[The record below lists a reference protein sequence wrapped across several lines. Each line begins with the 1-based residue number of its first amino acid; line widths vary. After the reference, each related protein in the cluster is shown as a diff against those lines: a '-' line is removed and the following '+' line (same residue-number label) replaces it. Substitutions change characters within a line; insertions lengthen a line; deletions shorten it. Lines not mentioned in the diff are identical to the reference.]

1 MRLPKIR
8 FSKRIRDRNLSRSLL
23 VAGFILVSLV
33 GPSTGHEGMLRRIA
47 SQCHA
52 AERIFEATFSRSEDL
67 NRDRWPD
74 QWKRKTGRQHPAFVK
89 MEIVTKATGAEDE
102 IQAIRRSLA
111 QWFVAIQQ
119 NRLPGDVFTEAV
131 PDQVDRF
138 LESTVFN
145 PCFQI
150 QMNGG
155 SAQIDGPL
163 VPVIP
168 QQAYRL
174 DARVACELRDPF
186 ETSISIV
193 WLDASGEELG
203 MITSDAVNQSCAW
216 RQLHLDKIEN
226 IPEGSRFAKIRLN
239 VEPKTTNAI
248 VGTIQFDSIAF
259 SRIPRLD
266 LQMIPESRIVS
277 VGETVS
283 LRCKM
288 DAIDDEASRF
298 TLRVADHN
306 GDVVWES
313 DSPLRP
319 SRLSPTAESDSLLV
333 VGQQSGT
340 LQTGTLQTDNPSKS
354 SRTIEWKVRINQPGF
369 YRFVVNA
376 SEGSPVKIT
385 KSTTAVAYIKSN
397 QQNVRGISNRKLGW
411 TMPSVGSDVTL
422 NDLPP
427 ILGFSSVGRVKLSI
441 WLAAPKTRAEQ
452 SIDWLNETLT
462 AKNVDCCGVI
472 APEPGWLVAE
482 KAAAGLADATNAAA
496 SLGKLVKYEAS
507 PKLHKSSYATSKLG
521 LGQEGTQSEPL
532 ADILDDSRAFDKLF
546 LPLWTKASLFLINY
560 QVGWDND
567 LSLSE
572 NGRRKEIL
580 DKLSSQVR
588 KYAPESQ
595 LIVPWDVL
603 AVRPAREGKAAYSLN
618 RLMYVSQPP
627 LTATELTRVANDENQ
642 KGRSGSWVSMDPID
656 SRKYSTE
663 DRIRDLLQRM
673 IALHSSPL
681 ETGWI
686 SNPCDEAIGILDAR
700 GRPEELL
707 LPFRTIAQSLDGAE
721 DFYSFPMEQPV
732 VANTLYRAGQ
742 LDNMVL
748 WAYQPQWIDAQWG
761 DRWTATDIWGRPVD
775 VRRDAAS
782 AINAKQLYVGRWPIF
797 VKDVDRNM
805 IKWQTDVQ
813 IKNPIIENRVG
824 QSDPILLSVRNP
836 ADKSVDGKLKIV
848 SSSLFQSGVAEK
860 DFSVEAT
867 VTKTIEVPILLRRD
881 VSQSNE
887 PIEIIFEQKGTPPVQ
902 FSVRKSLSL
911 GLKNFQLETK
921 SRFDDRGRLVIE
933 MIMTNSSGQASSF
946 DCTVHVPDRPRQ
958 RVQVINLQERATKSI
973 ILSDGAQYRGKSL
986 LIRCEEIGTGRVLNQ
1001 RVIIPN

>member
-8 FSKRIRDRNLSRSLL
+8 FSKRILDRILSRSTLI
-23 VAGFILVSLV
+23 AGIILVSLV
-33 GPSTGHEGMLRRIA
+33 GPSTGRQGLLGRFPT
-47 SQCHA
+47 QCQA
-52 AERIFEATFSRSEDL
+52 AERIFEATFSRREDL

-74 QWKRKTGRQHPAFVK
+74 QWQRKTGRQHPAFVK
-89 MEIVTKATGAEDE
+89 MEIVTKAPGDEEE

-145 PCFQI
+145 PCLQI

-155 SAQIDGPL
+155 SAQVDGPL

-186 ETSISIV
+186 ETTISIV
-193 WLDASGEELG
+193 WLDANGEELG
-203 MITSDAVNQSCAW
+203 MITSDAVDQSCAW
-216 RQLHLDKIEN
+216 REMHLDKIEN
-226 IPEGSRFAKIRLN
+226 IPEGSRFAKVRLK
-239 VEPKTTNAI
+239 VDPTSTNSI
-248 VGTIQFDSIAF
+248 VGTVQFDSIAF

-266 LQMIPESRIVS
+266 LQMIPESRIVNVGDS
-277 VGETVS
+277 VL

-298 TLRVADHN
+298 NLRVVDHN
-306 GDVVWES
+306 GELVWES
-313 DSPLRP
+313 DSPLRE
-319 SRLSPTAESDSLLV
+319 SKLSPIPESTNLPS
-333 VGQQSGT
+333 GEQQSGT
-340 LQTGTLQTDNPSKS
+340 VETDDPSKR
-354 SRTIEWKVRINQPGF
+354 SRTIEWKVPINQPGF

-376 SEGSPVKIT
+376 SEGSPVRFT
-385 KSTTAVAYIKSN
+385 KSTTAIAYRKST
-397 QQNVRGISNRKLGW
+397 QQNVRGVSNRKLGW
-411 TMPSVGSDVTL
+411 TMPTVGSEVTL
-422 NDLPP
+422 NDLPSL
-427 ILGFSSVGRVKLSI
+427 LGFASVGRVKLSI

-452 SIDWLNETLT
+452 SIDWLTETLT

-472 APEPGWLVAE
+472 APEPPWLVAE
-482 KAAAGLADATNAAA
+482 KAAAGLAA
-496 SLGKLVKYEAS
+496 SSNTEASPSKLVKYEAS
-507 PKLHKSSYATSKLG
+507 PTFKTSSYATSRLG
-521 LGQEGTQSEPL
+521 LSQEGNNTEPL
-532 ADILDDSRAFDKLF
+532 ADILDDSRAFDTMF

-567 LSLSE
+567 LSLAE

-603 AVRPAREGKAAYSLN
+603 AVRPEREGKGAYSLN
-618 RLMYVSQPP
+618 RLMFVSEPP
-627 LTATELTRVANDENQ
+627 LTASELTIVANAENQ
-642 KGRSGSWVSMDPID
+642 KGRSGGWVSMDPID
-656 SRKYSTE
+656 SRRYSTE
-663 DRIRDLLQRM
+663 ERIRDLLQRM
-673 IALHSSPL
+673 IALHSSAL

-707 LPFRTIAQSLDGAE
+707 LPFRTIAQALDGAE
-721 DFYSFPMEQPV
+721 DFYSFPMEQPY
-732 VANTLYRAGQ
+732 VANAMYRANQ
-742 LDNMVL
+742 LDNMIL

-775 VRRDAAS
+775 IRRDPTS
-782 AINAKQLYVGRWPIF
+782 AINAKQLHVGRWPIF

-805 IKWQTDVQ
+805 IKWQTDVK
-813 IKNPIIENRVG
+813 IKNPIIENRIG
-824 QSDPILLSVRNP
+824 QSDPILLHVHNP

-848 SSSLFQSGVAEK
+848 SSSLFQSGLAEK
-860 DFSVEAT
+860 DFSIEAT
-867 VTKTIEVPILLRRD
+867 ASKTIEVPILLRRD

-887 PIEIIFEQKGTPPVQ
+887 PIEVIFELRGTPPVQ

-911 GLKNFQLETK
+911 GLKNFQLETQ
-921 SRFDDRGRLVIE
+921 SRFDDRGRLIIE
-933 MIMTNSSGQASSF
+933 MTMTNTSGQASTF

-958 RVQVINLQERATKSI
+958 RVQVINLQDRATKSI
-973 ILSDGAQYRGKSL
+973 VLSDGAQYRGKSL

-1001 RVIIPN
+1001 RVSIPN

>member
-1 MRLPKIR
+1 M
-8 FSKRIRDRNLSRSLL
+8 L
-23 VAGFILVSLV
+23 VAGTILVSLV
-33 GPSTGHEGMLRRIA
+33 GPSTGREGLLGRIA
-47 SQCHA
+47 SPCHA

-74 QWKRKTGRQHPAFVK
+74 QWQRKAGRQHPAFVK
-89 MEIVTKATGAEDE
+89 MEIVTNAPGTEDE
-102 IQAIRRSLA
+102 IQAIRSSLA
-111 QWFVAIQQ
+111 QWFIAIQQ
-119 NRLPGDVFTEAV
+119 KRLPGDVFTEAV

-145 PCFQI
+145 PCFRI

-155 SAQIDGPL
+155 SAQIDGPM

-186 ETSISIV
+186 ETTISIV

-203 MITSDAVNQSCAW
+203 LITSDAVDQSCEW
-216 RQLHLDKIEN
+216 RQLHVDKIET
-226 IPEGSRFAKIRLN
+226 IPEGARFAKVRLN
-239 VEPKTTNAI
+239 VDPKTTNSI
-248 VGTIQFDSIAF
+248 VGTVQFDSIAF

-266 LQMIPESRIVS
+266 LQMIPESRIVA
-277 VGETVS
+277 VGEPVS
-283 LRCKM
+283 LRCE
-288 DAIDDEASRF
+288 IDGIDEEASRF

-306 GDVVWES
+306 GDVVWDS
-313 DSPLRP
+313 DSPLWLP
-319 SRLSPTAESDSLLV
+319 PLTPTVERNDLLEV
-333 VGQQSGT
+333 EQKSGI
-340 LQTGTLQTDNPSKS
+340 LQTEDPSKR
-354 SRTIEWKVRINQPGF
+354 SRTIEWKVPINQPGF
-369 YRFVVNA
+369 YRFVVNV
-376 SEGSPVKIT
+376 SEGSPVKFT
-385 KSTTAVAYIKSN
+385 KSTTAIAYTKSN
-397 QQNVRGISNRKLGW
+397 QQNLRGNVNRKLGW
-411 TMPSVGSDVTL
+411 TMPTVGSDISL
-422 NDLPP
+422 NDLPT
-427 ILGFSSVGRVKLSI
+427 LLSFSSVGRVKLSI
-441 WLAAPKTRAEQ
+441 WLADPKTRAGQ
-452 SIDWLNETLT
+452 SVAWLEETLT
-462 AKNVDCCGVI
+462 AKNIDCCGVI
-472 APEPGWLVAE
+472 APEPAWLLSE
-482 KAAAGLADATNAAA
+482 KAEAGLADTTNPSA
-496 SLGKLVKYEAS
+496 SPGKLVKYEAS
-507 PKLHKSSYATSKLG
+507 QKLQTSSYATSKLEF
-521 LGQEGTQSEPL
+521 GQKVTQTERL
-532 ADILDDSRAFDKLF
+532 ANILDDSRAFDKLF
-546 LPLWTKASLFLINY
+546 SPLWSKASLFLINY

-567 LSLSE
+567 LSLAE

-603 AVRPAREGKAAYSLN
+603 AVRPEREGKAAYSLN
-618 RLMYVSQPP
+618 RLMFVSQPP
-627 LTATELTRVANDENQ
+627 LTASELTRIADDENQ
-642 KGRSGSWVSMDPID
+642 KGRSGSWVSMDPIE
-656 SRKYSTE
+656 SQKYSTE
-663 DRIRDLLQRM
+663 DRVRDLLQRM
-673 IALHSSPL
+673 ITLHSSAL

-686 SNPCDEAIGILDAR
+686 SNPCDESIGILDAR

-707 LPFRTIAQSLDGAE
+707 LPFRTIAQAFDGAE
-721 DFYSFPMEQPV
+721 DFYSFPMEQPF

-761 DRWTATDIWGRPVD
+761 DRWTATDIWGRPVNI
-775 VRRDAAS
+775 RNDAAS
-782 AINAKQLYVGRWPIF
+782 VINAKQLYVGRWPIF

-848 SSSLFQSGVAEK
+848 SSALFQSGMAEK

-867 VTKTIEVPILLRRD
+867 ATKIIEVPILLRRD

-911 GLKNFQLETK
+911 GLKNFQLETQ
-921 SRFDDRGRLVIE
+921 SRFDDRGRLIIE
-933 MIMTNSSGQASSF
+933 MTMTNSSGQASSF
-946 DCTVHVPDRPRQ
+946 DCTIHVPDRPRQ

-1001 RVIIPN
+1001 RVTIQN

>member
-1 MRLPKIR
+1 MLI
-8 FSKRIRDRNLSRSLL
+8 
-23 VAGFILVSLV
+23 AGTILVSLV
-33 GPSTGHEGMLRRIA
+33 GPSTGREGLLGRIA

-52 AERIFEATFSRSEDL
+52 AEQIFEATFGLREDL

-74 QWKRKTGRQHPAFVK
+74 QWQRKAGRQHPAFVK
-89 MEIVTKATGAEDE
+89 MEIVTKAPGTEDE

-119 NRLPGDVFTEAV
+119 NRLPGQVFTEAV

-145 PCFQI
+145 PCLQI

-163 VPVIP
+163 VPVVP

-186 ETSISIV
+186 ETTISIV
-193 WLDASGEELG
+193 WLDAGGEELG
-203 MITSDAVNQSCAW
+203 MITSDTVDQSCSW
-216 RQLHLDKIEN
+216 RHLHLDKIEN
-226 IPEGSRFAKIRLN
+226 IPEGSRFAKVRLN

-248 VGTIQFDSIAF
+248 VGTVQFDSIAF

-288 DAIDDEASRF
+288 DAIDDESSRF
-298 TLRVADHN
+298 TLRVVDHN

-313 DSPLRP
+313 DSRLQSPP
-319 SRLSPTAESDSLLV
+319 LSPTAESNNLLAV
-333 VGQQSGT
+333 KQKSGT
-340 LQTGTLQTDNPSKS
+340 LQTEDPSKR
-354 SRTIEWKVRINQPGF
+354 SRTIEWKVPINQPGF

-376 SEGSPVKIT
+376 SEGSPVKFT
-385 KSTTAVAYIKSN
+385 KSTTAIAYNKST
-397 QQNVRGISNRKLGW
+397 QQNVRGSSNRKLGW
-411 TMPSVGSDVTL
+411 TMPTVGSDVSL

-427 ILGFSSVGRVKLSI
+427 LLGFSSVGRVKLSI

-452 SIDWLNETLT
+452 SIGWLTETLT

-472 APEPGWLVAE
+472 APEPAWLVAE
-482 KAAAGLADATNAAA
+482 KTSAGLADGRNPSA
-496 SLGKLVKYEAS
+496 SPSKLVKYKAS
-507 PKLHKSSYATSKLG
+507 PTLQTSSYATARLG
-521 LGQEGTQSEPL
+521 LAQKGTQTEPL
-532 ADILDDSRAFDKLF
+532 ADILDDSRVFDTLF
-546 LPLWTKASLFLINY
+546 LPLWTKASLFLVNY
-560 QVGWDND
+560 QIGWDND
-567 LSLSE
+567 LSLAE
-572 NGRRKEIL
+572 NSRRKEIL

-603 AVRPAREGKAAYSLN
+603 VVRPAREGKAAYSLS
-618 RLMYVSQPP
+618 RLMFVSQPP
-627 LTATELTRVANDENQ
+627 LTASELTRIANDENQ
-642 KGRSGSWVSMDPID
+642 EGRSGGWVSMDPVD

-673 IALHSSPL
+673 IALHASTL

-686 SNPCDEAIGILDAR
+686 SNPCDEAIGILDTR
-700 GRPEELL
+700 GGPEELL
-707 LPFRTIAQSLDGAE
+707 LPFRTIAQDLDGAE
-721 DFYSFPMEQPV
+721 DFYSFPMEQPF
-732 VANTLYRAGQ
+732 VANTLYRSNQ

-761 DRWTATDIWGRPVD
+761 DRWTATDIWGRPVNI
-775 VRRDAAS
+775 RSDAAS
-782 AINAKQLYVGRWPIF
+782 AINAKQIYVGRWPIF

-813 IKNPIIENRVG
+813 IKNPIIENRIG
-824 QSDPILLSVRNP
+824 QSDPILLSVHNP
-836 ADKSVDGKLKIV
+836 AVKSIDGKLKIV

-867 VTKTIEVPILLRRD
+867 ATKTIEVPILLRRD

-887 PIEIIFEQKGTPPVQ
+887 PIEIIFELKGTPPVQ

-921 SRFDDRGRLVIE
+921 SRFDDRGRLIIE
-933 MIMTNSSGQASSF
+933 MTMTNSSGQASTF
-946 DCTVHVPDRPRQ
+946 DCTVHAPDRPRQ

-973 ILSDGAQYRGKSL
+973 VLSDGYQYRGKSL

-1001 RVIIPN
+1001 RITIPN